1 MKKKYFVYAYDGM
14 YGGLHGMHEWCFME
28 GTYDE
33 AECYGEE
40 MSANVIDSYSDIRYS
55 LFDCEDEE
63 IYERY
68 SEEEINEIIQE
79 DIAFEIYEVRDD
91 APSFEELEAMYLDP
105 ESYIKEYCQL
115 CQD

>member
-1 MKKKYFVYAYDGM
+1 MKRYFVYAYDQS
-14 YGGLHGMHEWCFME
+14 YGGLHGMYDWCFME
-28 GTYDE
+28 SSYED
-33 AECYGEE
+33 AECTAAE

-55 LFDCEDEE
+55 LFDCEEEE

-68 SEEEINEIIQE
+68 SEEEINEIVQE

>member
-1 MKKKYFVYAYDGM
+1 MKRYFVYAYDQS

-28 GTYDE
+28 GTYTE
-33 AECYGEE
+33 AMLYGAE

-55 LFDCEDEE
+55 LFECEDEE

-68 SEEEINEIIQE
+68 SEEEINEIIEE
-79 DIAFEIYEVRDD
+79 DIAFDIYEVRDD
-91 APSFEELEAMYLDP
+91 APSLEELEAMYLDP
-105 ESYIKEYCQL
+105 ETFIKEYCQL

>member
-1 MKKKYFVYAYDGM
+1 MKRYFVYAYDQS
-14 YGGLHGMHEWCFME
+14 YGGLHGMYDWCFME
-28 GTYDE
+28 SSYEE
-33 AECYGEE
+33 AECTAAE
-40 MSANVIDSYSDIRYS
+40 MSAEVIDSYADIRCS
-55 LFDCEDEE
+55 LFDCEEEE

-79 DIAFEIYEVRDD
+79 DIAYEIYEVRDD

-105 ESYIKEYCQL
+105 DSYIMEYCQP